1 MRLSIAAVV
10 LLTTILTACATAPPP
25 SGDILPLADHHAH
38 LLSPVTSKMAGDP
51 PLPAVQVPEE
61 LTRLLRAREA
71 AWNVPKSLEPL
82 YTEDSIIFDLGG
94 PAYLHGREEVTKFIG
109 TRFARAYRI
118 TPVAF
123 HLGSDSGFLSGYFTR
138 GEGEATKRF
147 GHVQLSLVKASDGT
161 WRIAA
166 ETPTFP
172 GPIKRETR
180 TTAQLISELDAAHI
194 RYAAVLSTA
203 YWFGSAFRPPEA
215 DAQAK
220 TQAENDWTAAQVAQ
234 FPNRL
239 AAFCSFNPLQDF
251 ALAELNRCADSGG
264 FAGLKLHFGNS
275 AVDLRNPE
283 HLAKVREVF
292 RAANRRHLAIIVHL
306 WTGADY
312 GRKEAEIFL
321 DQLLPLVPDVPVQI
335 AHFAG
340 GGPGYTDEA
349 LAVYADAISKG
360 DPRTKNLY
368 FDVATVADEQSEATL
383 KTFADRIRQVGL
395 HRVLFGSD
403 LGPPLA
409 RQSWL
414 IFRTTVPL
422 TDAELRTI
430 AGNVAPYFRR
440 R

>member
-1 MRLSIAAVV
+1 MRLHVLAAA
-10 LLTTILTACATAPPP
+10 LLLTACATAPPP
-25 SGDILPLADHHAH
+25 TGDIVPLADHHAH
-38 LLSPVTSKMAGDP
+38 LLSPVTSKMAGEPLQP
-51 PLPAVQVPEE
+51 PVAVPDEVA
-61 LTRLLRAREA
+61 RLLRAREA

-94 PAYLHGREEVTKFIG
+94 PSYLRGRTEVAEFIG
-109 TRFARAYRI
+109 TRFARPYRI

-123 HLGSDSGFLSGYFTR
+123 HLGSEAGFVSGYFTR
-138 GEGEATKRF
+138 GEGDATKHF
-147 GHVQLSLVKASDGT
+147 GLVQLSLVKGADGA

-166 ETPTFP
+166 ESPTFP
-172 GPIKRETR
+172 GPLVRDTR
-180 TTAQLISELDAAHI
+180 TAAQLIAELDAAHI

-203 YWFGSAFRPPEA
+203 YWFGSAFRPAPPEE
-215 DAQAK
+215 QAK
-220 TQAENDWTAAQVAQ
+220 VQAENDWTAAQVAQ
-234 FPNRL
+234 YPDRL
-239 AAFCSFNPLQDF
+239 AAFCSFNPLKEY
-251 ALAELNRCADSGG
+251 ALDELERCAASGQ
-264 FAGLKLHFGNS
+264 FAALKLHFGNS
-275 AVDLRNPE
+275 GVKLQDPE

-292 RAANRRHLAIIVHL
+292 RAANRRHLAIIAHL

-312 GRKEAEIFL
+312 GKKEAEIL
-321 DQLLPLVPDVPVQI
+321 LEQLLPAAPDVPVQI

-349 LAVYADAISKG
+349 LGVYADAISKG

-368 FDVATVADEQSEATL
+368 FDVATVADQQSDATL
-383 KTFADRIRQVGL
+383 KTFAARIRQVGL
-395 HRVLFGSD
+395 TRVLFGTD

-414 IFRTTVPL
+414 TFRTTVPL